1 MILLFSYKKIE
12 GKLMNIIEP
21 IINLITNLF
30 IIKKTYFNKRN
41 SPNFIRETLKEY
53 VKNLFTGTTNE
64 IDKKKAKM

>member
-1 MILLFSYKKIE
+1 
-12 GKLMNIIEP
+12 MNIIEP
-21 IINLITNLF
+21 IINLITNQF

-41 SPNFIRETLKEY
+41 SPNFIRENLEEY